1 MMAPFVFF
9 GGSIGSQ
16 IVFFPDIPYL
26 PPIYGFLTGALL
38 IVAGNAIY
46 VFYKRMKKQQSKSE
60 NNS

>member
-1 MMAPFVFF
+1 MMAPVVFI

-26 PPIYGFLTGALL
+26 PPIYGSLTGAILL
-38 IVAGNAIY
+38 VASNAIY
-46 VFYKRMKKQQSKSE
+46 VFYKRMKNNRAK

>member
-1 MMAPFVFF
+1 MMAPFVFI

-26 PPIYGFLTGALL
+26 PPIYGSLTGALL

-46 VFYKRMKKQQSKSE
+46 VFYKRMKKQQGKSE
-60 NNS
+60 KNS

>member
-1 MMAPFVFF
+1 MMAPFVFI

-38 IVAGNAIY
+38 IVAVNAIY
-46 VFYKRMKKQQSKSE
+46 VFYKRMKNNKAKSK

>member
-1 MMAPFVFF
+1 MMAPVVFI

-26 PPIYGFLTGALL
+26 PPIYGFLTGAILV
-38 IVAGNAIY
+38 VASNAIY
-46 VFYKRMKKQQSKSE
+46 VFFKRMKNNRAK